1 MLPSLAPTGY
11 KNGGD
16 NERSF
21 LVDKQAVDV
30 GAVKGFYFFI
40 FEPELVVV
48 SNMKQGNG
56 AEHGLCIRCLV
67 GTKKMSTGLLQS
79 TGVPCPAWL
88 TRM

>member
-1 MLPSLAPTGY
+1 MLPSLAPTGH

-21 LVDKQAVDV
+21 FVDKQAVDV

-56 AEHGLCIRCLV
+56 AEHGLLHCLV
-67 GTKKMSTGLLQS
+67 GTKKLEYKGRCSLRACLVLL
-79 TGVPCPAWL
+79 G
-88 TRM
+88 

>member
-48 SNMKQGNG
+48 SNTKQGNG
-56 AEHGLCIRCLV
+56 AEHGLLHSV
-67 GTKKMSTGLLQS
+67 GTKKKCQQGSVAGLRVCL
-79 TGVPCPAWL
+79 VLVWL
-88 TRM
+88 TKI

>member
-1 MLPSLAPTGY
+1 MLPSLAPTGH

-56 AEHGLCIRCLV
+56 AEHGLLHLLPCWNEKNWSTKVVAVCARALSWV
-67 GTKKMSTGLLQS
+67 G
-79 TGVPCPAWL
+79 
-88 TRM
+88 